1 MEKSNNTG
9 KIVGAVLLGA
19 VVGGALG
26 AALGMLFAPEKGSDL
41 RKRLA
46 ASSDELTNNLKSKFQ
61 NLVTDA
67 KREAGSAKGMVE
79 QLIEK
84 ATTKTT
90 TNN

>member
-19 VVGGALG
+19 VVGGAIG

-46 ASSDELTNNLKSKFQ
+46 ASSDDLAGNLKNKFQ
-61 NLVTDA
+61 NLVTDV
-67 KREAGSAKGMVE
+67 KREVGSVKGTVD
-79 QLIEK
+79 QFIEK
-84 ATTKTT
+84 AMTK
-90 TNN
+90 NQLHN